1 MAHSKSLG
9 IGAMVVLLIIAVS
22 LLPMIVRY
30 VNRME
35 PHFVDGFAAVPA
47 AFEDYNSEEFRNY
60 MTPMDLVEDSTDQ
73 GVTDVPAI
81 GRTSQLPSWR
91 PDLNTNYLCRSPNES
106 GVPCPEGQFCEGTTP
121 GCVPVAM
128 FGDPNKNWVGY
139 FA

>member
-1 MAHSKSLG
+1 MAHSKSMG
-9 IGAMVVLLIIAVS
+9 IGAMVVLLIIAVT

-35 PHFVDGFAAVPA
+35 PHFVAG
-47 AFEDYNSEEFRNY
+47 FRNY
-60 MTPMDLVEDSTDQ
+60 MSPIDYDGNSTDQ
-73 GVTDVPAI
+73 GVTDIPAI

-106 GVPCPEGQFCEGTTP
+106 GVPCPEGQFCDGTTQ
-121 GCVPVAM
+121 GCVPVYAG
-128 FGDPNKNWVGY
+128 GDPNKNWVGY